1 MLSEERA
8 TYTLCP
14 DKLTPGKKI
23 FLLGRL
29 YFVNTFFIA
38 VATFTSDFVEKKRS
52 TGMPLYQ

>member
-1 MLSEERA
+1 MPR
-8 TYTLCP
+8 
-14 DKLTPGKKI
+14 KKI

-52 TGMPLYQ
+52 TGMPHASRCQCFSDIAKLIFEVF